1 MKDAAAGVRHF
12 SEARHKFAS
21 RRSWR
26 AKHLRLSS
34 GGNTTRLSQPDT
46 GCLVFSVQRG
56 ALAFMSSEARRMY
69 SRTTKHLKYNYQ
81 TIQALST
88 RTTISKLVLVRI
100 KMSLPLYGQQN
111 VISPKCVLEKS
122 NTPHSVSSRG
132 CNINLTNNFVSI
144 IHDDTAK

>member
-46 GCLVFSVQRG
+46 GCLVFSVQRE
-56 ALAFMSSEARRMY
+56 ALAFMSGEERRMY
-69 SRTTKHLKYNYQ
+69 
-81 TIQALST
+81 T
-88 RTTISKLVLVRI
+88 RTVKLYKLCQHERFRTISKLVLVRI
-100 KMSLPLYGQQN
+100 NMSLPLYGQQN
-111 VISPKCVLEKS
+111 FISPKCVLEKS
-122 NTPHSVSSRG
+122 NISHSVSSRG
-132 CNINLTNNFVSI
+132 CKINLTNNC
-144 IHDDTAK
+144 KGPLN

>member
-46 GCLVFSVQRG
+46 GCLVFSVQRE
-56 ALAFMSSEARRMY
+56 ALAFMSGEARRMY
-69 SRTTKHLKYNYQ
+69 TGTVKLYKLCQHERF
-81 TIQALST
+81 
-88 RTTISKLVLVRI
+88 RTISKLVLVRI
-100 KMSLPLYGQQN
+100 NMSLPLYGQQN

-132 CNINLTNNFVSI
+132 CNINLTNNCKGSLN
-144 IHDDTAK
+144 